1 MIRSTSACIMSV
13 SIDSRIAAPSD
24 IGWWWFEVYHG
35 VCHTAISHGVFLRS
49 TRARSERSHCA
60 WMLASVKSAYE
71 HSMMKWTGP
80 ASKEYQ
86 RKESE
91 PESAWL
97 FGYRSL

>member
-1 MIRSTSACIMSV
+1 M
-13 SIDSRIAAPSD
+13 
-24 IGWWWFEVYHG
+24 
-35 VCHTAISHGVFLRS
+35 SHGVFLRS

-60 WMLASVKSAYE
+60 WMLASEKSAYE

-97 FGYRSL
+97 FG